1 MKGIIIGGGIAGL
14 TTAIAL
20 NKIGIQTKVYE
31 AVPEIKTVGAGI
43 WMATNAMQVFGRL
56 GFASRIEGEGMPL
69 NKVAIA
75 EPNLRVIQGTNM
87 KNIRQKYNH
96 SITAIHRAKLQGI
109 LLDELGNNNIELGKV
124 LQSFEEKENSVVAH
138 FKDGSSVE
146 ADFLIGAGGIHSN
159 IRKQLFP
166 NVEYRYSGQV
176 CWRGVTNFELPDS
189 YQKATI
195 ETWGNQIRL
204 GFSAIAANQVYW
216 FAVKTSPPDIQD
228 DRATL
233 KEYLINMFENFSD
246 PIPSILAATPLEK
259 IHKADMYDFKP
270 MPKWHKGRVCLI
282 GDAAHP
288 MTPNMGQGGG
298 QAVEDAYFLM
308 KSFEANPSA
317 DFPSI
322 FSHFQNKR
330 FKKVKKIVNTSKQ
343 IGDMAHIK
351 YGRRLRN
358 FLFRLMPASLAE
370 KQMEVVYGIDY

>member
-1 MKGIIIGGGIAGL
+1 MKGIIIRGRIAGL

-20 NKIGIQTKVYE
+20 QKIGVQTKVYE

-43 WMATNAMQVFGRL
+43 WMATNAMQVFGHL
-56 GFASRIEGEGMPL
+56 GFANRVEQEGMSL

-75 EPNLRVIQGTNM
+75 DESLRVIQGTNM
-87 KNIRQKYNH
+87 ENIRQKYGR
-96 SITAIHRAKLQGI
+96 SITAIHRAKLQRI
-109 LLDELGNNNIELGKV
+109 LLDELGNDNVELGKA
-124 LQSFEEKENSVVAH
+124 LQSFEEKKNSVVAH
-138 FKDGSSVE
+138 FKDGSSAE

-159 IRKQLFP
+159 VRKQLFP
-166 NVEYRYSGQV
+166 SVKYRYSGQV
-176 CWRGVTNFELPDS
+176 CWRGVTSFELPPS

-195 ETWGNQIRL
+195 ETWGNQIRF
-204 GFSAIAANQVYW
+204 GFSAIAANEVYW
-216 FAVKTSPPDIQD
+216 FAVKTSPPNIQD

-233 KEYLINMFENFSD
+233 KEYLSNMFKDFGN

-270 MPKWHKGRVCLI
+270 IPKWHQGRVCLI
-282 GDAAHP
+282 GDAAHS

-308 KSFEANPSA
+308 RSFEANRGA
-317 DFPSI
+317 DFPAI
-322 FSHFQNKR
+322 FTHFQNKR

-343 IGDMAHIK
+343 IGDIAHLK
-351 YGRRLRN
+351 YGRGLRN